1 MVSSFFIINLKLS
14 LLPISLTNIR
24 FLIGTLN
31 YPTVDCNVSGNEKKI
46 PIISRKKKTQF
57 TKNPIYQNHFRYR
70 VDKYSGF
77 VADVTYEQNKYEP
90 KYEPVPDYMPREL
103 PHDGPF
109 KLNIFG

>member
-1 MVSSFFIINLKLS
+1 M
-14 LLPISLTNIR
+14 
-24 FLIGTLN
+24 
-31 YPTVDCNVSGNEKKI
+31 
-46 PIISRKKKTQF
+46 ISRKKKSLF
-57 TKNPIYQNHFRYR
+57 LCHFRYR